1 MVKNI
6 DFLFKI
12 DKANKELKKVHN
24 YILSLQDSLLN
35 PVNLKLY
42 DAFFDADDLDK
53 FYFFCEISFDDF
65 REIIK
70 DATKTD
76 FYNLVHYIGRTSS
89 FYCLTDDLYNNIIT
103 DRGKINLPDT
113 IYNLFYDLYGWDGI
127 LLNFDKNGGYI
138 DTVELLDDC
147 DKYDTDKRDTV
158 NQLDYIITGEF
169 LNDIKAAFKN
179 CIFVYDTIKDFKE
192 NQTEYYQDFIT
203 ANYDD

>member
-1 MVKNI
+1 MIKNI

-12 DKANKELKKVHN
+12 DKANKEIKKVHD

-42 DAFFDADDLDK
+42 DAFFNADDLDE
-53 FYFFCEISFDDF
+53 FYFFCEISFNDF

-70 DATKTD
+70 DATNTD

-89 FYCLTDDLYNNIIT
+89 FYCLTDNLYNNIIA
-103 DRGKINLPDT
+103 DRNGVILSDT
-113 IYNLFYDLYGWDGI
+113 IYNLFYDLYGWSNI
-127 LLNFDKNGGYI
+127 LLNFDKNGYI
-138 DTVELLDDC
+138 DAGQLCDDVFV
-147 DKYDTDKRDTV
+147 YDTDKHDTTC
-158 NQLDYIITGEF
+158 QLDFIISGDF
-169 LNDIKAAFKN
+169 LKEIKATFKD

-203 ANYDD
+203 ANYED

>member
-1 MVKNI
+1 MIKNI

-12 DKANKELKKVHN
+12 DKANKEIKKVHD

-42 DAFFDADDLDK
+42 DAFFNADDLDK
-53 FYFFCEISFDDF
+53 FYFFCEISFNDF

-70 DATKTD
+70 DATNTD

-103 DRGKINLPDT
+103 ERDKIILSDT
-113 IYNLFYDLYGWDGI
+113 TYNFMYDLYNNHYTN
-127 LLNFDKNGGYI
+127 LNFSKNGLI
-138 DTVELLDDC
+138 DAIELIDDIQKYELNIDAVADELDF
-147 DKYDTDKRDTV
+147 
-158 NQLDYIITGEF
+158 IISGDF
-169 LNDIKAAFKN
+169 LKEIKATFKD

-203 ANYDD
+203 ANHED